1 MIVIEAL
8 HHVSV
13 TVTDLERAKR
23 FYAGVL
29 GLEEIPRPDFGFP
42 GAWYR
47 LGDRELHLIVHP
59 ITRTLRGTTDIDS
72 RDGHFAIRVR
82 SHRETREHL
91 EAAGIPFD
99 DRPRNRTPWP
109 QIYVS
114 DPDGNLIELN
124 SARLD

>member
-1 MIVIEAL
+1 MIVIETL

-13 TVTDLERAKR
+13 TVTDLDRAKR

-29 GLEEIPRPDFGFP
+29 GLVEIDRPDFGFP
-42 GAWYR
+42 GAWFR

-59 ITRTLRGTTDIDS
+59 STRTLRGTTEIDS

-91 EAAGIPFD
+91 VAAGVRFD
-99 DRPRNRTPWP
+99 DRPRTRTPWP
-109 QIYVS
+109 QIYLS
-114 DPDGNLIELN
+114 DPDGNLIEFN
-124 SARLD
+124 AERLD